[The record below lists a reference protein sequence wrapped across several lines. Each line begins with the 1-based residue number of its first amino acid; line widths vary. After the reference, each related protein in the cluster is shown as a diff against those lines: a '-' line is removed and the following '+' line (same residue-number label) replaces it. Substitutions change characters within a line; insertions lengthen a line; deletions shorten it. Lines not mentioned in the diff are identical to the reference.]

1 MLPVSRLLSVGREV
15 RRGFLNPVF
24 ILLRNV
30 QLPMRFQV
38 DAKVSAC
45 EKPPRMPTRR
55 SPVEAAGIRNPRTYP
70 PRGIR
75 NPRTYPP
82 RGIRNP
88 RTHSTPEHPNSRT
101 YLIPENYPNLGKN
114 RKLRLTYITYRC
126 NILIVDLYQK

>member
-75 NPRTYPP
+75 NPRT
-82 RGIRNP
+82 
-88 RTHSTPEHPNSRT
+88 HSTPEHPNSRT

>member
-45 EKPPRMPTRR
+45 EKPPRMPTLPGR
-55 SPVEAAGIRNPRTYP
+55 SSGYTQPENI
-70 PRGIR
+70 
-75 NPRTYPP
+75 
-82 RGIRNP
+82 
-88 RTHSTPEHPNSRT
+88 STPGHTQSENISTPGHTQSENTLNPGTPKLEDIPNPGE
-101 YLIPENYPNLGKN
+101 LP
-114 RKLRLTYITYRC
+114 
-126 NILIVDLYQK
+126 